1 MYSSAFWVCDPHW
14 PVPMSNST
22 KDSFTN
28 TLRRLYWMFWRKNE
42 GVFYRWTLSNL
53 WLGGV
58 SPFLPSPLVA
68 TREFH
73 YQGVLKS
80 LSISLLFGFSSS
92 LQSNEFLYSYTV
104 LLCSLVQ
111 AQIFAGYLYSK
122 CLTIYCLYKEN
133 PFLRGMLLC
142 GSNRSPPGSQ
152 HNIYSSLFFKEL
164 KS

>member
-14 PVPMSNST
+14 PLPMSSSIE
-22 KDSFTN
+22 DLFTN
-28 TLRRLYWMFWRKNE
+28 TLRRLYWMFWRKME
-42 GVFYRWTLSNL
+42 EIFIDGPYRISD
-53 WLGGV
+53 GGV
-58 SPFLPSPLVA
+58 SPFLLSLLVA

-80 LSISLLFGFSSS
+80 LRISLLFGFSSS

-122 CLTIYCLYKEN
+122 CLTIYCFYKEN